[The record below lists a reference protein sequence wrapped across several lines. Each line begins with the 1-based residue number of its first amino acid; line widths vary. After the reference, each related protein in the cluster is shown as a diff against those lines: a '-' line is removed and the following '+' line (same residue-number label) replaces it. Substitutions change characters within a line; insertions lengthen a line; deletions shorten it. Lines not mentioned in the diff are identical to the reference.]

1 MIRNRQEDL
10 NFDLGE
16 TAEMIR
22 DSVKKFSDNEIA
34 PRAAA
39 IDKKNDFPSD
49 LWEKM
54 GKLGILGITVEE
66 KWGGSGLG
74 YLEHI
79 IAVEEVSRASASV
92 GLSYGAHSNLCVNQ
106 IHINGNDQ
114 QRSKY
119 LPSLVEGKKIGA
131 LAMSEV
137 GAGSDVVGM
146 STQAVLKNDH
156 YLLKK

>member
-79 IAVEEVSRASASV
+79 IA
-92 GLSYGAHSNLCVNQ
+92 
-106 IHINGNDQ
+106 
-114 QRSKY
+114 SKY
-119 LPSLVEGKKIGA
+119 
-131 LAMSEV
+131 
-137 GAGSDVVGM
+137 
-146 STQAVLKNDH
+146 
-156 YLLKK
+156 